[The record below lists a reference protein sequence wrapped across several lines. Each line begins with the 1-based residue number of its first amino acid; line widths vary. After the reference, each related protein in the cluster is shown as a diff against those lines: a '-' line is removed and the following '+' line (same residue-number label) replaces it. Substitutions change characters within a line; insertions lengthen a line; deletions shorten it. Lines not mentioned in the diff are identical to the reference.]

1 MAKQYWLMKSE
12 PETYSYADLVREKRG
27 SWDGVRNF
35 EARNNLRAMK
45 VGDLALFYHSVKERD
60 VVGVMRIVKEAYP
73 DHTAEDGDWSMV
85 DVEPVKA
92 FSEPVNLSTLKAD
105 PRFSELLLIRRSR
118 LSVVPVSSEH
128 FRAILKLGKTKL

>member
-12 PETYSYADLVREKRG
+12 PETYSYADLVRERRG

-73 DHTAEDGDWSMV
+73 DHTAEEGDWSMV
-85 DVEPVKA
+85 DVEPVKP
-92 FSEPVNLSTLKAD
+92 FTEPVNLRTLKGD

-118 LSVVPVSSEH
+118 LSVVPVSPDH
-128 FRAILKLGKTKL
+128 FRAILRLGKTKL

>member
-35 EARNNLRAMK
+35 EARNNMRAMK

-60 VVGVMRIVKEAYP
+60 VVGVRKTAREAFQASP
-73 DHTAEDGDWSMV
+73 AEEGDWSMV
-85 DVEPVKA
+85 DVERVKPFTA
-92 FSEPVNLSTLKAD
+92 PVNLSTLKAD
-105 PRFSELLLIRRSR
+105 PAFADLLLIRRSR
-118 LSVVPVSSEH
+118 LSVVPVSAEH

>member
-12 PETYSYADLVREKRG
+12 PEAYSWSDLVRDKQG

-35 EARNNLRAMK
+35 EARNNMRAMK

-60 VVGVMRIVKEAYP
+60 VVGVMRIIKEAYP
-73 DHTAEDGDWSMV
+73 DHTAKEGDWSMV
-85 DVEPVKA
+85 DVEPVKP
-92 FSEPVNLSTLKAD
+92 FTEPVNLGTLKAD
-105 PRFSELLLIRRSR
+105 PKFADLLLIRRSR

>member
-12 PETYSYADLVREKRG
+12 PETYSYADLVREQRG

-35 EARNNLRAMK
+35 EARNNMRAMK
-45 VGDLALFYHSVKERD
+45 VGDLALFYHSVKERN

-73 DHTAEDGDWSMV
+73 DHTANEGDWSMV
-85 DVEPVKA
+85 DVEPVKP
-92 FSEPVNLSTLKAD
+92 FVEPVNLSTLKAD

>member
-35 EARNNLRAMK
+35 EARNNMRAMK

-60 VVGVMRIVKEAYP
+60 VVGVMKIVREAYP
-73 DHTAEDGDWSMV
+73 DHTAEEGDWSMV
-85 DVEPVKA
+85 DVEPVKPFTA
-92 FSEPVNLSTLKAD
+92 PVNLSTLKAD
-105 PRFSELLLIRRSR
+105 PAFADLLLIRRSR
-118 LSVVPVSSEH
+118 LSVVPVSAEH